1 MATLTNKTALI
12 TGASRG
18 IGRAT
23 AKALAKAGARVI
35 VHYSRAAAE
44 ADALVKEIRA
54 SGGQAEAASADLS
67 LPDSVAD
74 LATEVR
80 EIAGE
85 QLDVLVSNAGI
96 SKAATSEITRS
107 RTLTGS
113 LQRTCAAHS
122 SSSRSSCPFCGRAR
136 TSS

>member
-18 IGRAT
+18 IGGAT

-35 VHYSRAAAE
+35 VHYGRAAAE

-54 SGGQAEAASADLS
+54 SGGQADPASADLS
-67 LPDSVAD
+67 LPDGVAD
-74 LATEVR
+74 LATQVR
-80 EIAGE
+80 AIAGE

-96 SKAATSEITRS
+96 SRLRQSDPRLLMPCITRPASECGTCRS
-107 RTLTGS
+107 RWRSCCEARGKS
-113 LQRTCAAHS
+113 L
-122 SSSRSSCPFCGRAR
+122 
-136 TSS
+136 